1 METKE
6 TEEVRENPTWT
17 IMGSSKHKGKSIVG
31 EYTMPKEGTCIG
43 CSNGFDVLGVGKIQY
58 LKINYRDSS
67 LECEGLE

>member
-43 CSNGFDVLGVGKIQY
+43 CSNGFDVLGVG
-58 LKINYRDSS
+58 
-67 LECEGLE
+67 